1 MLTRTEGIVI
11 KRIPYTDSSAVV
23 HIYTKENGLVPFL
36 VQGLGKAKSKVAYYQ
51 IGQLLE
57 INYNHKS
64 SGGLNRIREVTLL
77 NGYQLPIDFHKQ
89 QLLFFYI
96 EVIQQSVVEAHADHD
111 FFNFAIQQFT
121 DLEQNINLSWAPI
134 IFLMGISKT
143 LGYGASERMLFP
155 HDGDLRDIIQLL
167 NEGQIPKG
175 NKNMRRLILNRLIK
189 YFESDIFSGKTL
201 KSVEILQELN
211 D

>member
-96 EVIQQSVVEAHADHD
+96 EVIQQSVEEAHADHD
-111 FFNFAIQQFT
+111 FFNFAI
-121 DLEQNINLSWAPI
+121 L
-134 IFLMGISKT
+134 FLWK
-143 LGYGASERMLFP
+143 
-155 HDGDLRDIIQLL
+155 
-167 NEGQIPKG
+167 
-175 NKNMRRLILNRLIK
+175 
-189 YFESDIFSGKTL
+189 
-201 KSVEILQELN
+201 
-211 D
+211 

>member
-77 NGYQLPIDFHKQ
+77 NGYQLPVDFHKQ

-96 EVIQQSVVEAHADHD
+96 EV
-111 FFNFAIQQFT
+111 FNNR
-121 DLEQNINLSWAPI
+121 L
-134 IFLMGISKT
+134 
-143 LGYGASERMLFP
+143 
-155 HDGDLRDIIQLL
+155 
-167 NEGQIPKG
+167 
-175 NKNMRRLILNRLIK
+175 RRLMQIMISL
-189 YFESDIFSGKTL
+189 
-201 KSVEILQELN
+201 ILQYNNSRISNRISTFHGRLLFF
-211 D
+211 

>member
-1 MLTRTEGIVI
+1 MLTRTEGVVI

-36 VQGLGKAKSKVAYYQ
+36 VQGLGKARSKVAYYQ

-57 INYNHKS
+57 LNYNHKS
-64 SGGLNRIREVTLL
+64 TGGLNRIKEVTLL

-96 EVIQQSVVEAHADHD
+96 EVIQLSVEEAHADHD
-111 FFNFAIQQFT
+111 FFDFIIQEFIALQ
-121 DLEQNINLSWAPI
+121 QNISLSWTPI
-134 IFLMGISKT
+134 LFLMGISKK
-143 LGYGASERMLFP
+143 LGYGASELMLFP
-155 HDGDLRDIIQLL
+155 HDEDLRDIIHILNKGQLP
-167 NEGQIPKG
+167 EG
-175 NKNMRRLILNRLIK
+175 NKNMRRLILKRLIQ

>member
-11 KRIPYTDSSAVV
+11 KKIPYTDSSAVV

-36 VQGLGKAKSKVAYYQ
+36 VQGLGKARSKVAYYQ

-57 INYNHKS
+57 INYNHKNT
-64 SGGLNRIREVTLL
+64 GGLNRIREINLL

-96 EVIQQSVVEAHADHD
+96 EVIQHSVEEAHADYD
-111 FFNFAIQQFT
+111 FFDFLMQQFLG
-121 DLEQNINLSWAPI
+121 LENDINLPWAPI
-134 IFLMGISKT
+134 VFLMGVSKK
-143 LGYGASERMLFP
+143 LGYGASEDMLFP
-155 HDGDLRDIIQLL
+155 HDEDLRMILQILKNGQLP
-167 NEGQIPKG
+167 EG
-175 NKNMRRLILNRLIK
+175 NKNMRRLILNRLVK
-189 YFESDIFSGKTL
+189 HLESDIFSGKTL
-201 KSVEILQELN
+201 KSLEILQELN